1 MSKQNYSIA
10 IIEDDPLVGATISEI
25 LKEKYQRVEHF
36 TDPYK
41 AIEELDTITPDL
53 ILLDIYLGHANG
65 LDILERLRSEGVGIP
80 VIVMTAFTD
89 IKIAVRA
96 MKAGAEEFIV
106 KPIDLD
112 QLEVAVERAL
122 HNYDMRRQVKL
133 LKEELQNEKPSEI
146 IGSSDAIS
154 KALGIAKIVA
164 NAPDTTSLILGESGT
179 GKELMARF
187 IHMNSARAKGPFI
200 TVNCGAIPKDLAEN
214 ELFGYERGAFTGAT
228 EKVKQGRFEQ
238 ANRGTIL
245 LDEIGELS
253 MDMQVKLLRVLQ
265 ERKFYRLGGLKE
277 VSIDVRIVAAT
288 NRDLEQL
295 AEEGKFR
302 EDLYYR
308 LNVATIYLP
317 PLRERKNDIML
328 LATSFIKEFNTKFRK
343 NIEGFDREAA
353 EIMQQYVWKG
363 NIREL
368 RNVIERA
375 VLLEQENV
383 ITKEQLSFLRLDA
396 QPSKNTFNMKTAKS
410 VVSPDLEPGSYHLSI
425 SKQGAPLASVVKELL
440 VQTTALSGNDDDITA
455 KMLGVAKGKLPSLLK
470 EYDAIPPD
478 QSITKAK
485 EVMSDSGKATKEKTP
500 TKKTTTKKSK

>member
-1 MSKQNYSIA
+1 MAKQNYSIV
-10 IIEDDPLVGATISEI
+10 IIEDDPLVGATILEI
-25 LKEKYQRVEHF
+25 LSGKYERVEHF

-41 AIEELDTITPDL
+41 AIEELETISPDL

-65 LDILERLRSEGVGIP
+65 LDILERLRSEGISIP

-122 HNYDMRRQVKL
+122 HNYDLRRQVKL
-133 LKEELQNEKPSEI
+133 LKEELQSEKPSEI
-146 IGSSDAIS
+146 IGNSDAIS
-154 KALGIAKIVA
+154 KALSVAKIVA
-164 NAPDTTSLILGESGT
+164 GASDTTSLILGESGT
-179 GKELMARF
+179 GKELMARY
-187 IHMNSARAKGPFI
+187 IHLNSSRAKGPFI

-245 LDEIGELS
+245 LDEVGELS
-253 MDMQVKLLRVLQ
+253 MEMQVKLLRVLQ
-265 ERKFYRLGGLKE
+265 ERKFYRLGGSKE
-277 VSIDVRIVAAT
+277 VSIDVRIIAAT

-295 AEEGKFR
+295 SEEGKFR
-302 EDLYYR
+302 EDLFYR

-317 PLRERKNDIML
+317 PLRERTGDILL
-328 LATSFIKEFNTKFRK
+328 LATSFIKEFNAKFRK
-343 NIEGFDREAA
+343 NIEGFAPDAA

-375 VLLEQENV
+375 VLLEQANV
-383 ITKEQLSFLRLDA
+383 ITKEQLSYLRLDA
-396 QPSKNTFNMKTAKS
+396 QPRQGGFSIKPNLSLAAN
-410 VVSPDLEPGSYHLSI
+410 DLEPGTHQLSI
-425 SKQGAPLASVVKELL
+425 SKQGAPLASVVRELL
-440 VQTTALSGNDDDITA
+440 AQTLAIAGGDHDTAA
-455 KMLGVAKGKLPSLLK
+455 KMLSITPARLTQAMS
-470 EYDAIPPD
+470 EYDMDTPKNGV
-478 QSITKAK
+478 TKAVK
-485 EVMSDSGKATKEKTP
+485 GE
-500 TKKTTTKKSK
+500 TKKEEKAPVKKAKTK

>member
-1 MSKQNYSIA
+1 MAKQNYSIV
-10 IIEDDPLVGATISEI
+10 IIEDDPLVGATILEI
-25 LKEKYQRVEHF
+25 LSGKYNRVEHF
-36 TDPYK
+36 TDPYR
-41 AIEELDTITPDL
+41 AIEELDSISPDL

-65 LDILERLRSEGVGIP
+65 LDILERLRSEGITIP

-122 HNYDMRRQVKL
+122 HNYDLRRQVKL
-133 LKEELQNEKPSEI
+133 LKEELQSEKPSEI
-146 IGSSDAIS
+146 IGSSDSIS
-154 KALGIAKIVA
+154 KAMNIAKIVA
-164 NAPDTTSLILGESGT
+164 GASDTTALILGESGT
-179 GKELMARF
+179 GKELMARY
-187 IHMNSARAKGPFI
+187 IHMNSGRAKGPFI

-245 LDEIGELS
+245 LDEVGELS

-265 ERKFYRLGGLKE
+265 ERKFYRLGGTKE
-277 VSIDVRIVAAT
+277 VAIDVRIIAAT
-288 NRDLEQL
+288 NRDLEKL
-295 AEEGKFR
+295 CEEGRFR

-317 PLRERKNDIML
+317 PLRERGTDILL

-343 NIEGFDREAA
+343 NIEGFAPDAA
-353 EIMQQYVWKG
+353 DVMQNYVWKG

-368 RNVIERA
+368 RNVVERA
-375 VLLEQENV
+375 VLLEQGNV
-383 ITKEQLSFLRLDA
+383 ITREQLSFLRMDA
-396 QPSKNTFNMKTAKS
+396 QPSQHTFTTKPSITL
-410 VVSPDLEPGSYHLSI
+410 SPNDLEPGTHQLAI
-425 SKQGAPLASVVKELL
+425 SKQGAPLATVVREL
-440 VQTTALSGNDDDITA
+440 VAQTLAIAGGGGDNAA
-455 KMLGVAKGKLPSLLK
+455 KMLGITPAKLKSVMEEFGMEAPKNGVAASNGKSK
-470 EYDAIPPD
+470 E
-478 QSITKAK
+478 
-485 EVMSDSGKATKEKTP
+485 TP
-500 TKKTTTKKSK
+500 AKKTAKKK

>member
-1 MSKQNYSIA
+1 MAKQNYSIV
-10 IIEDDPLVGATISEI
+10 IIEDDPLVGATIMEI
-25 LKEKYQRVEHF
+25 LSGKYERVEHF

-41 AIEELDTITPDL
+41 AIEELESSSPDL

-65 LDILERLRSEGVGIP
+65 LDILERLRAEGITIP

-122 HNYDMRRQVKL
+122 RNYDLRRQVKL
-133 LKEELQNEKPSEI
+133 MTEELQREKPSEI
-146 IGSSDAIS
+146 IGKSDAIT
-154 KALGIAKIVA
+154 KAMNIAKIVA
-164 NAPDTTSLILGESGT
+164 GASDTTALILGESGT

-187 IHMNSARAKGPFI
+187 IHQNSHRAKGPFI

-245 LDEIGELS
+245 LDEVGELS

-265 ERKFYRLGGLKE
+265 ERKFYRLGGSKE
-277 VSIDVRIVAAT
+277 VAIDVRIIAAT
-288 NRDLEQL
+288 NRDLEIL
-295 AEEGKFR
+295 SEEGRFR

-308 LNVATIYLP
+308 LNVATIFLP
-317 PLRERKNDIML
+317 PLRERKDDIL
-328 LATSFIKEFNTKFRK
+328 VLATSFIKEFNNKFRK
-343 NIEGFDREAA
+343 NIQGFEPGAA
-353 EIMQQYVWKG
+353 DILQQYQWKG

-375 VLLEQENV
+375 VLLEQTNA
-383 ITKEQLSFLRLDA
+383 ISKEQLSFLRLDA
-396 QPSKNTFNMKTAKS
+396 PPRKNAFSQKPNLSLTGAE
-410 VVSPDLEPGSYHLSI
+410 LEQGEHQLSI
-425 SKQGAPLASVVKELL
+425 SKQGAPLGNVIRELL
-440 VQTTALSGNDDDITA
+440 AQTFALAGGNNEQAA
-455 KMLGVAKGKLPSLLK
+455 KMLSITPAKLKELMAENGMEIPVNGVAESSGKTTEKK
-470 EYDAIPPD
+470 EKAPAK
-478 QSITKAK
+478 KAK
-485 EVMSDSGKATKEKTP
+485 K
-500 TKKTTTKKSK
+500 